1 MGIVALQNE
10 KGSYN
15 NCRFLW
21 QSAMIVALQN
31 EKGVYG
37 MVIATKNSL
46 ILIYG

>member
-15 NCRFLW
+15 HRFMLLEKGV
-21 QSAMIVALQN
+21 IVALQN

-37 MVIATKNSL
+37 NCHKKTV
-46 ILIYG
+46 